1 MGPAPGS
8 LRHKAL
14 SETWRWDELSR
25 GRIKQTNK
33 ASVLCNPPSLLS
45 EEILLGPLREP
56 GSGSALPGVGA
67 GGPAAAASAGGEGWG
82 APGAATGLERGWRA
96 SGAAMLAPG
105 EQELGLEHL
114 LQAVLCK
121 SSAGSGPSWWS
132 PANTESNQSRGGA
145 EAGVNG
151 AKRGWCQPSSRIS
164 SQKTTE
170 GRGPRVGACG

>member
-82 APGAATGLERGWRA
+82 APGAATGLESIWSCDVSAWRA
-96 SGAAMLAPG
+96 G
-105 EQELGLEHL
+105 
-114 LQAVLCK
+114 
-121 SSAGSGPSWWS
+121 AGSGTPPPSGSVQILSWVRAVRWS